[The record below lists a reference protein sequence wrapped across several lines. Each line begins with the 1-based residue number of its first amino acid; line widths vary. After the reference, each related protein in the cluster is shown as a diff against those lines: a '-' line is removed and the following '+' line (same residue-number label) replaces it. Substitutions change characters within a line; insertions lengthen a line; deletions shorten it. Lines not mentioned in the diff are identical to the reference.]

1 MAKIEDCP
9 GFETFGADVKAARKA
24 KQLSRS
30 ALADMIHCDS
40 RYLANIENE
49 GTLPSLPVVIQL
61 IKICGLPVERYFN
74 PELMREESAE
84 RQRVS
89 HKLQLCPEEYLP
101 IVEGAIDGALRI
113 HEQEKEPVCVLRAK
127 RGCCGVIVVGRGNV
141 ASIGSVATPGRNACW
156 GVPQTPKKRGET
168 MTNRTRKIVL
178 RVPVTPEE
186 QELIRQKMALLHTRN
201 FSAYARK
208 MLIDGYVVHID
219 TTDIRAQTAEL
230 QKIGVNINQ
239 IARRLNSMGPL
250 YTQDVADIKGALAQI
265 WQLQRYILSSQR

>member
-1 MAKIEDCP
+1 
-9 GFETFGADVKAARKA
+9 
-24 KQLSRS
+24 
-30 ALADMIHCDS
+30 
-40 RYLANIENE
+40 
-49 GTLPSLPVVIQL
+49 
-61 IKICGLPVERYFN
+61 
-74 PELMREESAE
+74 
-84 RQRVS
+84 
-89 HKLQLCPEEYLP
+89 
-101 IVEGAIDGALRI
+101 
-113 HEQEKEPVCVLRAK
+113 
-127 RGCCGVIVVGRGNV
+127 
-141 ASIGSVATPGRNACW
+141 
-156 GVPQTPKKRGET
+156 

-230 QKIGVNINQ
+230 QKISVNINQ